1 MLQTVDRHGKLI
13 SVSGAW
19 SEMMGYADDP
29 KAPLGQPLNH
39 FLSPET
45 PMPFPVEAVSREA
58 GAQWEGQTYHW
69 QRRNGSSFE
78 GEVSG
83 ICFDDPISNKKLF
96 LMVITDVTARN
107 QAMAQLQN
115 ANLSLAD
122 VNEKLRS
129 FAYIASHDLQ
139 EPLRKLRSFAGHLR
153 AELDGSLSEEAE
165 FCLHAI
171 ERSALRLSDMVSD
184 LLTFSREGNREL
196 SLQDIDFD
204 ELLANII
211 QDLSLTADEADFS
224 IKVEGSLGRLQAD
237 SNATRHLLQNILH
250 NAIKYRDFNKK
261 PELKVRISDTD
272 YGKIIEFE
280 DNGIGF
286 EAAAKDKIFQPFLR
300 LHGKSDR
307 PGSGIGLAICK
318 TVAERHGWKIAAHGI
333 PNQGA
338 VFSLTIPRTHQKED
352 HYK

>member
-1 MLQTVDRHGKLI
+1 
-13 SVSGAW
+13 
-19 SEMMGYADDP
+19 
-29 KAPLGQPLNH
+29 
-39 FLSPET
+39 
-45 PMPFPVEAVSREA
+45 
-58 GAQWEGQTYHW
+58 
-69 QRRNGSSFE
+69 
-78 GEVSG
+78 
-83 ICFDDPISNKKLF
+83 
-96 LMVITDVTARN
+96 
-107 QAMAQLQN
+107 
-115 ANLSLAD
+115 
-122 VNEKLRS
+122 
-129 FAYIASHDLQ
+129 
-139 EPLRKLRSFAGHLR
+139 
-153 AELDGSLSEEAE
+153 
-165 FCLHAI
+165 
-171 ERSALRLSDMVSD
+171 